1 MKRITLLIIILLGLG
16 CSKNIDYENL
26 NEIDISISSD
36 HKILSNSDLIKE
48 TFLSFLNEQV
58 IDFSSV
64 SKDLYKTTWVYAFQ
78 AKRKWP
84 NQYSIRVK
92 EHQPLAKWG
101 DNKFLTHSG
110 ILIKP
115 SIDDSNIHL
124 VLLRGKESDKFV
136 LLDMSRQIQNQLN
149 RYNEKVEE
157 VNLSSGGY
165 LKVTTEKGTE
175 LTFTTKNF
183 REQLERLE
191 DFISFELFSGKL
203 NNIRNM
209 DFRYNNGVSILF
221 Y

>member
-1 MKRITLLIIILLGLG
+1 MKTITFLIIILLSLG
-16 CSKNIDYENL
+16 CSENIDYENL
-26 NEIDISISSD
+26 NEIDISISSE
-36 HKILSNSDLIKE
+36 HKILSSSDLIKE

-78 AKRKWP
+78 AKREWP
-84 NQYSIRVK
+84 NRYNIRVK

-203 NNIRNM
+203 NSIRNM

>member
-1 MKRITLLIIILLGLG
+1 MKRITFLIIILLSLG

-36 HKILSNSDLIKE
+36 HKILSSSDLIKE

-84 NQYSIRVK
+84 NRYNIRVK

-124 VLLRGKESDKFV
+124 VLLRGRSQTSLFC
-136 LLDMSRQIQNQLN
+136 LIYLDRFKI
-149 RYNEKVEE
+149 
-157 VNLSSGGY
+157 NLIGI
-165 LKVTTEKGTE
+165 
-175 LTFTTKNF
+175 TK
-183 REQLERLE
+183 
-191 DFISFELFSGKL
+191 K
-203 NNIRNM
+203 
-209 DFRYNNGVSILF
+209 
-221 Y
+221 

>member
-1 MKRITLLIIILLGLG
+1 MKTITFLIIILLSLG

-36 HKILSNSDLIKE
+36 HKILSSSDLIKE

-78 AKRKWP
+78 AKREWP
-84 NQYSIRVK
+84 NRYNIRVK

-124 VLLRGKESDKFV
+124 VLLRGTESDKFI
-136 LLDMSRQIQNQLN
+136 LLDISRQIQNQLN

-203 NNIRNM
+203 NSIRNM

>member
-1 MKRITLLIIILLGLG
+1 MKRITFLIIILFGLG

-84 NQYSIRVK
+84 NRYNIKVK

-115 SIDDSNIHL
+115 STDDSNIHL
-124 VLLRGKESDKFV
+124 VLFIRCVKSCHIKQHRKTKRVCQWTSHSFC
-136 LLDMSRQIQNQLN
+136 SR
-149 RYNEKVEE
+149 K
-157 VNLSSGGY
+157 
-165 LKVTTEKGTE
+165 
-175 LTFTTKNF
+175 
-183 REQLERLE
+183 
-191 DFISFELFSGKL
+191 
-203 NNIRNM
+203 
-209 DFRYNNGVSILF
+209 
-221 Y
+221 

>member
-1 MKRITLLIIILLGLG
+1 MKTITFLIIILLSLG

-36 HKILSNSDLIKE
+36 HKILSSSDLIKE

-78 AKRKWP
+78 AKREWP
-84 NQYSIRVK
+84 NRYNIRVK

-124 VLLRGKESDKFV
+124 VLLRGRDSDKFI

-203 NNIRNM
+203 NSIRNM

>member
-1 MKRITLLIIILLGLG
+1 
-16 CSKNIDYENL
+16 
-26 NEIDISISSD
+26 
-36 HKILSNSDLIKE
+36 LIKE
-48 TFLSFLNEQV
+48 TFVSFLNEQV

-84 NQYSIRVK
+84 NRYNIRVK

-124 VLLRGKESDKFV
+124 VLLRGRESDKFI
-136 LLDMSRQIQNQLN
+136 LLDISRQIQNQLN

-203 NNIRNM
+203 NSIRNM

>member
-1 MKRITLLIIILLGLG
+1 MKRITFLIIILLSLG

-26 NEIDISISSD
+26 DEIDISISSD
-36 HKILSNSDLIKE
+36 HKILSSSDLIKE

-84 NQYSIRVK
+84 NLYSIRVK

-115 SIDDSNIHL
+115 SINDSNIHL
-124 VLLRGKESDKFV
+124 VLLKGRESDKFI
-136 LLDMSRQIQNQLN
+136 LLDISRQIQNQLN

-203 NNIRNM
+203 NSIRYM

>member
-1 MKRITLLIIILLGLG
+1 MKRITLLIIILFGLG

-84 NQYSIRVK
+84 NRYNIKVK

-115 SIDDSNIHL
+115 SIDDSYIHL
-124 VLLRGKESDKFV
+124 VLLRGRESEKFV
-136 LLDMSRQIQNQLN
+136 LLDISRQI
-149 RYNEKVEE
+149 
-157 VNLSSGGY
+157 
-165 LKVTTEKGTE
+165 
-175 LTFTTKNF
+175 
-183 REQLERLE
+183 
-191 DFISFELFSGKL
+191 
-203 NNIRNM
+203 
-209 DFRYNNGVSILF
+209 
-221 Y
+221 

>member
-1 MKRITLLIIILLGLG
+1 MKRITFLIIILLSLG

-36 HKILSNSDLIKE
+36 HKILSSSDLIKE
-48 TFLSFLNEQV
+48 TFLNFLNEQV

-84 NQYSIRVK
+84 NRYNIRVK

-124 VLLRGKESDKFV
+124 VLLRGTESDKFI
-136 LLDMSRQIQNQLN
+136 LLDISRQIQNQLN

-203 NNIRNM
+203 NSIRNM

>member
-36 HKILSNSDLIKE
+36 HKILSSSDLIKE

-78 AKRKWP
+78 AKREWP
-84 NQYSIRVK
+84 NRYNIRVK

-203 NNIRNM
+203 NSIRNM

>member
-1 MKRITLLIIILLGLG
+1 MKRITFLIIILLSLG

-36 HKILSNSDLIKE
+36 HKILSSSDLIKE

-84 NQYSIRVK
+84 NRYNIKVK
-92 EHQPLAKWG
+92 EHQPLAK
-101 DNKFLTHSG
+101 F
-110 ILIKP
+110 I
-115 SIDDSNIHL
+115 
-124 VLLRGKESDKFV
+124 
-136 LLDMSRQIQNQLN
+136 LLDISRQIQNQLN

-203 NNIRNM
+203 NSIRNM